1 LDFNRT
7 LLNPGR
13 AIPIMREL
21 EKFPKVAIFEGP
33 IEQWDIEGNLQIRKH
48 IGRPIAMH
56 YGVPPI
62 MTALKEDVCEGF
74 VISGGAK
81 QVLEQGAVA
90 AQANKPLWMQ
100 LGGTDLT
107 TLFAAHLGA
116 VLSHA
121 RWPAVTISHLYS
133 DGLLVEA
140 LEVKGGYI
148 RVPEEPGL
156 GIAFDEEA
164 LEKYRVE
171 SWQKPGPED
180 LYAVIWPDGQR
191 TLYATALGSPASY
204 NADFLAGNEPIYER
218 GVRMETIPN
227 DGSKEFAELRVR
239 ALKAPIREK

>member
-1 LDFNRT
+1 
-7 LLNPGR
+7 
-13 AIPIMREL
+13 
-21 EKFPKVAIFEGP
+21 
-33 IEQWDIEGNLQIRKH
+33 
-48 IGRPIAMH
+48 MH

-81 QVLEQGAVA
+81 RVLDHAAVA
-90 AQANKPLWMQ
+90 AQANKPFWLQ
-100 LGGTDLT
+100 LTGTGLT

-121 RWPAVTISHLYS
+121 RWPAVTITHLYS
-133 DGLLVEA
+133 NDLLAEP

-156 GIAFDEEA
+156 GIAIDEEV
-164 LEKYRVE
+164 LERFRVE
-171 SWQKPGPED
+171 STEKPGPED
-180 LYAVIWPDGQR
+180 LYAVIWPDGRR
-191 TLYATALGSPASY
+191 TLYATALGSPACY

-227 DGSKEFAELRVR
+227 DGSKEFAELRAR
-239 ALKAPIREK
+239 ALREPVREK